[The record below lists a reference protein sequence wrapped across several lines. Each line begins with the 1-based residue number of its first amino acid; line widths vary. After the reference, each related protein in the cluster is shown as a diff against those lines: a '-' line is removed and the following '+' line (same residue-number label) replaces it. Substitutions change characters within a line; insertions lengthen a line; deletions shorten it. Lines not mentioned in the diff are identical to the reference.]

1 MSMRATFTTEF
12 IYDGVE
18 GNIERYTKM
27 CEALGVKP
35 KEGYRHMIGQISGIT
50 SGSDLGESDIKR
62 WIEEMCYEV
71 EKLAIVEFSIVWLL
85 ESGDIIIKHIFAHN
99 PDKEKILE
107 AKLK

>member
-18 GNIERYTKM
+18 GNRERYEKM
-27 CEALGVKP
+27 CNALGVKP
-35 KEGYRHMIGQISGIT
+35 TERMGGNMIGQISGIT
-50 SGSDLGESDIKR
+50 SGSDLAESDIKR

-71 EKLAIVEFSIVWLL
+71 EKIAIVEFNIAWLL

-99 PDKEKILE
+99 PEKEKLR
-107 AKLK
+107 A